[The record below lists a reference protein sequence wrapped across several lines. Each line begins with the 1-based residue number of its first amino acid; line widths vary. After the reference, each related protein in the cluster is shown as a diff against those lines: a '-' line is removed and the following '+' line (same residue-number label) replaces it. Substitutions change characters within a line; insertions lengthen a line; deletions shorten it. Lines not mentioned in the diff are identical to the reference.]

1 MRALRLFAIV
11 AILHVPLAQAMTSD
25 ELAMTRNV
33 AERGYLEA
41 IRLLHAVEAFGLHY
55 DKSLSKEALHRLA
68 ADGDADTQYRLGL
81 HYESGSGGGTKDL
94 NQAIEWFRRAA
105 FQGNEP
111 AQRALAHLG
120 AAKPGPA
127 TPGKK

>member
-41 IRLLHAVEAFGLHY
+41 IRLLHAVDFGYAFEPVALIGLIKCISN
-55 DKSLSKEALHRLA
+55 D
-68 ADGDADTQYRLGL
+68 
-81 HYESGSGGGTKDL
+81 
-94 NQAIEWFRRAA
+94 
-105 FQGNEP
+105 
-111 AQRALAHLG
+111 
-120 AAKPGPA
+120 
-127 TPGKK
+127 